1 MLQSRTAVF
10 SVLFALLISTRISTC
25 AIIGHK
31 GFQITTEVISP
42 TRVRLSWES
51 GSEVEGTKASRFR
64 ILCSSPDSA
73 PVEAIA
79 TTTMV
84 EMDTF
89 TPGMEYTCEVHPVWD
104 NLFEGIEVT
113 SANPGISQPFVM
125 NFKEQTDS
133 GDRRVKNGKNYSYSV
148 VNYNSHLFLSCL
160 HVPSHFPKEVENE
173 EENEAQTTD
182 QEPSESKSRVEESGN
197 FSTVKLDGHMPE
209 VTAVPQVHAEATNG
223 QIARVVWKPVEENGV
238 NASRYRIICQTED
251 PLQQPV
257 KIASTKQTE
266 VEMGIFEP
274 GLEYSCSVYA
284 IWDNAVPGVEVMSA
298 SPGVS
303 NAFRMPNGGE

>member
-1 MLQSRTAVF
+1 MLQSRMAVF
-10 SVLFALLISTRISTC
+10 SVLFALLISTHISTC

-133 GDRRVKNGKNYSYSV
+133 K
-148 VNYNSHLFLSCL
+148 
-160 HVPSHFPKEVENE
+160 VENE
-173 EENEAQTTD
+173 EENEVQTTE
-182 QEPSESKSRVEESGN
+182 QEPSESKRRVEELGN
-197 FSTVKLDGHMPE
+197 LSTVKLDGQMPE
-209 VTAVPQVHAEATNG
+209 VTAVPQVHVEATNG

-266 VEMGIFEP
+266 VEMGTFEP
-274 GLEYSCSVYA
+274 GLEYSCSVHA
-284 IWDNAVPGVEVMSA
+284 IWDNVVTGVEVVSA